1 MKKINFKIII
11 FTILVFGFYH
21 SANASLF
28 SVNTNI
34 SEVKT
39 GGLVT
44 ATVLLD
50 SESKSIN
57 TIEGDLVYDNKSLVA
72 ERVNIGN
79 SFISF
84 WVEKPTVSNSGR
96 IHFSGIVP
104 GGLTMANSEVF
115 SVVFRGQNAG
125 DSKIEVGNALVYLSD
140 GLGTQDRTIAKNII
154 LGIVKSDTNDIEK
167 LDNTDNV
174 PPQGFKITRTRDG
187 SLFDGKYFIVFSSQ
201 DKGTGIDHYN
211 VCEYT
216 TKECII
222 SDSPY
227 LLNYQN
233 PFYRIIVRA
242 YDVNGNMEEVI
253 LTSPLLM
260 LSVIILIILIL
271 KSILLIYHRYL
282 KKNRL

>member
-1 MKKINFKIII
+1 MV
-11 FTILVFGFYH
+11 LVFGLYH
-21 SANASLF
+21 SANASVF

-57 TIEGDLVYDNKSLVA
+57 TIEGDLVYDNISLVA

-84 WVEKPTVSNSGR
+84 WVEKPTVLNKGR

-115 SVVFRGQNAG
+115 SVVFRGQNTG
-125 DSKIEVGNALVYLSD
+125 DSKIEIDNALIYLSD
-140 GLGTQDRTIAKNII
+140 GLGTQDKTSVKNKI
-154 LGIVKSDTNDIEK
+154 LGIVKSDTNEIEK
-167 LDNTDNV
+167 LDNTDTV
-174 PPQGFKITRTRDG
+174 PPQSFKITRTKDA

-201 DKGTGIDHYN
+201 DKGTGINHYN

-216 TKECII
+216 TKDCII

-227 LLNYQN
+227 LLKYQN

-242 YDVNGNMEEVI
+242 YDANGNMEEVI
-253 LTSPLLM
+253 LTSP
-260 LSVIILIILIL
+260 ILIMLIIVLIL
-271 KSILLIYHRYL
+271 VLLKSFMYIHYRYF
-282 KKNRL
+282 KKNRV